1 MRKSRPSLL
10 KVTDA
15 ASNQIKQ
22 LIADRNKDT
31 TLGIRIAIRTK
42 GCSGLSY
49 TFEFCDNKDS
59 TDEVIEQDGIHFFID
74 IKSILFVIGTVID
87 YEESTFEKG
96 FKFINP
102 NEKGRCGCG
111 ASFHV

>member
-1 MRKSRPSLL
+1 MRKSRPSLIS
-10 KVTDA
+10 VTET
-15 ASNQIKQ
+15 ASAQIKK

-31 TLGIRIAIRTK
+31 TLGIRIAIRSK

-49 TFEFCDNKDS
+49 TFEFCDIKNEN
-59 TDEVIEQDGIHFFID
+59 DEIVEQDGVNFFID
-74 IKSILFVIGTVID
+74 NKSILFIIGTIID

-96 FKFINP
+96 FKFINA

-111 ASFHV
+111 KSFHV